1 MKTIKYY
8 FYSILN
14 SIGLSTLRNVNEAR
28 EEQAKLEQRLKNY
41 NIKWNQ
47 TQKELSNLKKRLKIH
62 YPKNRKYLKKQS
74 GKELELTG
82 VYIQNDSRGIL
93 VRYIQLDNKPIADH
107 LWLDTKEIPKLKKGT
122 TIRFKGVVTKYGSMS
137 YQKNLTES
145 YGITEVIYDGQIEGK
160 ERLR

>member
-8 FYSILN
+8 FYLILN
-14 SIGLSTLRNVNEAR
+14 NIGLSTLRNVNESR
-28 EEQAKLEQRLKNY
+28 EQQDKLKQKLKESNIKLHETYKELRNLKN
-41 NIKWNQ
+41 
-47 TQKELSNLKKRLKIH
+47 RLKIN
-62 YPKNRKYLKKQS
+62 YPKDRKCLKKHS
-74 GKELELTG
+74 GKELKLTG
-82 VYIQNDSRGIL
+82 LYIQKDSRGVL
-93 VRYIQLDNKPIADH
+93 VRYIQLDNKPVADH
-107 LWLDTKEIPKLKKGT
+107 LWLNTEEIPKLKKGT